1 MVWNLSDVLLG
12 RGRRENYSG
21 CFDMVLSVE
30 CGPEEVYNYI
40 EIFGTE
46 IQDSAFQGGFSV
58 ADFVEP
64 DRSTSVRDTKDSQSP
79 AEGSRPGALD
89 VLCGSHQFQDE

>member
-1 MVWNLSDVLLG
+1 MTCCSAEEDE
-12 RGRRENYSG
+12 RTIRA
-21 CFDMVLSVE
+21 VLSVE

-46 IQDSAFQGGFSV
+46 IQDSVFQGGFSV

-64 DRSTSVRDTKDSQSP
+64 DQVHFD
-79 AEGSRPGALD
+79 A
-89 VLCGSHQFQDE
+89 